1 MTVIGHGVELVTS
14 STRPASPFTGQMI
27 YDDTTSSFLWYT
39 GSTWVGVTPAG
50 TINPYAGTT
59 TPPGWLFCY
68 GQSLNSSTNPEY
80 ADLFA
85 AIGTT
90 YGGSGASAFNVPDL
104 RGRAPAG
111 KDDMGGSAAS
121 RITSGGSG
129 ITGSTLGASGGAE
142 TSTLTTAQLPA
153 HSHPFGTNLAANNGG
168 WIGHAFSF
176 GGGHWGAAIGGNA
189 NTVFNKSSSNNTG
202 SGNPHGNTQPTI
214 ILNYIIKL

>member
-1 MTVIGHGVELVTS
+1 MAVVGHGVEIVTS

-50 TINPYAGTT
+50 TINPFAGTT
-59 TPPGWLFCY
+59 SPPGWIFCY
-68 GQSLNSSTNPEY
+68 GQSLNADSNPEY
-80 ADLFA
+80 ADLFD

-90 YGGSGASAFNVPDL
+90 YGGGGSNAFNVPDL
-104 RGRAPAG
+104 RGRTLAG

-129 ITGSTLGASGGAE
+129 ITGSTLGASGGSE
-142 TSTLTTAQLPA
+142 THTLTTAQLPA
-153 HSHPFGTNLAANNGG
+153 HSHAFGTNLVGNSSGF
-168 WIGHAFSF
+168 IGHAFAF
-176 GGGHWGAAIGGNA
+176 GGGHWGVCQANNA
-189 NTVFNKSSSNNTG
+189 NTTQNRTGTNNAG
-202 SGNPHGNTQPTI
+202 SGNAHGNTQPTI